1 MKKIYLILAAV
12 VGMTFASCTST
23 DLVGDMANNGQEAGD
38 GSIQFGFNLQNT
50 TRAGGDIAGSA
61 AAEKLGG
68 HFYVIGTKADMALVS
83 PIPTGSPTTQLVF
96 DNYSVS
102 YTANTAGKTA
112 SNTANWEYVA
122 LPADAHH
129 AKLSPNAQT
138 IKFWDY
144 STTQYDFHA
153 FSTGTKDAVTDKT
166 TSTIGAN
173 EINVTKSLYGAGLA
187 GGATA
192 YTFIVPNAECLSNLY
207 VTDITPVAKS
217 NYGKDVQ
224 LKFKNLGAK
233 IRIALY
239 ETVPGYSVQ
248 AGSVKFYDD
257 ATKTNDPAAGAGN
270 YAIPTTTGTLISTA
284 PKGMPTKGTIEVS
297 FPNVGTSNST
307 NANYNKASV
316 NVTADESA
324 PANYEFTKTF
334 GTIDQTEMVTAEAH
348 ENTAALSADQTL
360 TAEQAAAVNAAIGTT
375 YTTGQAI
382 SAADAAK
389 YNVTISYYIGRSLPN
404 ASFVG
409 DPNEDFYQ
417 LTFPVDDSHPLTL
430 RVDYTLISTDGSGE
444 TITVHGAKAVVPSTY
459 TKWQPN
465 YAYTYIFKISDNTN
479 GTTDY
484 ATEGLTA
491 ITFDAVVADFTDVS
505 GEQRTIT
512 TVATPSITT
521 YQQNHKD
528 YASANEYDKS
538 AAKNIYVQVKKA
550 DGSLAADLDG
560 TVKDGTDRSILF
572 SVPEGTTEAV
582 VMDALQQRTT
592 AIDADD
598 VTGRNGVT
606 LTKSTINNGCTSI
619 EKGVDDKAITV
630 AAGTTGEIAYTITAG
645 TYAYVYDYSSGSVA
659 KEVKDEFQPVAVGAT
674 VGESTKNYYPIAID
688 PDLKDIA
695 VTGAEADVDPAYIY
709 FSKTTTDGGTTYTY
723 SYISVANK
731 TKVPAGVVK
740 LAKSV
745 VAGKSTVAGSASP
758 AANTF
763 YFDRYYS
770 NDGKYAV
777 KVIKIID

>member
-1 MKKIYLILAAV
+1 MKKFYLILAAAA
-12 VGMTFASCTST
+12 GMTLASCTSNEY
-23 DLVGDMANNGQEAGD
+23 VGEVDPNAQVND
-38 GSIQFGFNLQNT
+38 GSIQFSYKLQNM

-68 HFYVIGTKADMALVS
+68 HFYVIGTK
-83 PIPTGSPTTQLVF
+83 GSEDTDNPSETLVF
-96 DNYSVS
+96 DNYSVAFS
-102 YTANTAGKTA
+102 ANTAGTTA
-112 SNTANWEYVA
+112 SNTANWEYVGIA
-122 LPADAHH
+122 PVANRV
-129 AKLSPNAQT
+129 KLSPNAQT
-138 IKFWDY
+138 IKYWDY

-153 FSTGTKDAVTDKT
+153 FSTGTKDAVTGKT
-166 TSTIGAN
+166 TATIGAN

-192 YTFIVPNAECLSNLY
+192 YTFIVPNAACLENLY
-207 VTDITPVAKS
+207 VTDITPVAKA

-270 YAIPTTTGTLISTA
+270 YAIPTATGTLISTA
-284 PKGMPTKGTIEVS
+284 TYGLPLKGTIEVS
-297 FPNVGTSNST
+297 FPNVGTSNSS

-316 NVTADESA
+316 NVTADESN

-334 GTIDQTEMVTAEAH
+334 GTIDQTEMVLAEAQ
-348 ENTAALSADQTL
+348 EGAAALTDGQTL
-360 TAEQAAAVNAAIGTT
+360 TAEQAAAVNAAIGSSYATDGT
-375 YTTGQAI
+375 AVIT
-382 SAADAAK
+382 AADAAK
-389 YNVTISYYIGRSLPN
+389 YNVTISYFIGRSLPT

-409 DPNEDFYQ
+409 DKNADFYQ

-505 GEQRTIT
+505 GEQKTIT

-521 YQQNHKD
+521 YQQNHAN
-528 YASANEYDKS
+528 YAAADEYDKS

-550 DGSLAADLDG
+550 DGSLAADLNG
-560 TVKDGTDRSILF
+560 TTGDGTDKSILF
-572 SVPEGTTEAV
+572 SVPAGTTEAV

-592 AIDADD
+592 AINAAN
-598 VTGRNGVT
+598 VTGRNGIT

-619 EKGVDDKAITV
+619 VNGVDDKAITV
-630 AAGTTGEIAYTITAG
+630 AAGTTGEIAYSITAG
-645 TYAYVYDYSSGSVA
+645 TYAYVYDYSAAA
-659 KEVKDEFQPVAVGAT
+659 KTVVEEYQPVSVTADSPIDGT
-674 VGESTKNYYPIAID
+674 TKEYYPITIAGDLAGID
-688 PDLKDIA
+688 
-695 VTGAEADVDPAYIY
+695 VTGAAQAVDPAYIY
-709 FSKTTTDGGTTYTY
+709 FSKTTTDGGSTYTY

-731 TKVPAGVVK
+731 TTVPAGVVK

-745 VAGKSTVAGSASP
+745 IAGKTPVAGTTSAAAG
-758 AANTF
+758 TF
-763 YFDRYYS
+763 YFDQYFS
-770 NDGKYAV
+770 NNGAYAV
-777 KVIKIID
+777 KVIKVVD